1 MSFTGNL
8 EDLAIVDVIQLLH
21 SAKKSGTLTV
31 RAGKRES
38 QLVFDSGYMI
48 SANHPDDSYQIGKI
62 LVEMKALTAEVLELA
77 LEKQKNAGESRKP
90 LIGMLIESGL
100 IDKEKAFRG
109 LEFLIEMTIVE
120 MVTWTRGTFTLD
132 VDNIGVSDEYRY
144 FPETLRQDMNLDT
157 QMVLMDALRIFD
169 EKKRDGEI
177 VEQIFD
183 EDDEPVA
190 DAAVVD
196 EEEIAEAELIYEEV
210 EPAAESVTEANSVTA
225 TPDSGPELSAD
236 LLGLDNLDQLDT
248 KIPEVFTGLRAF
260 DPADIHCQ
268 ALAQAAPALSVEQRE
283 ALAHFLTDYST
294 SISIEEAANRNRQP
308 RVVLL
313 YSDDDLLRYALMTV
327 CKHEGVMVFVVDG
340 SEALLPRVEQTLAKG
355 LVPLAVFDLPTTV
368 APEEQLTAMR
378 QQYRRRY
385 PQLKLI
391 QLISPDDERTSGQAY
406 LDGAKAVFARPTM
419 AGQPETFGADLI
431 RFLETLLDFT
441 VASFNEEGQQLFS
454 RLNATSAKLV
464 TLREPPALAFTLLQF
479 VAEQFSRSLTLVV
492 GKGELIAERGFGLQN
507 GNTAVVAA
515 PPCKIPLDRPS
526 VFRRVIEAGELFY
539 GPCDDALLQ
548 ETLLATI
555 GAPVRSNALLL
566 PMQSRGRTIS
576 LTYADFGPDEPLP
589 VVPEAFEI
597 LARQAGLVLENLLYR
612 KQLSR
617 AS

>member
-62 LVEMKALTAEVLELA
+62 LVEMKALTAESLEQA
-77 LEKQKNAGESRKP
+77 LEKQKSAGKNRKP
-90 LIGMLIESGL
+90 LVGMLIESGL

-120 MVTWTRGTFTLD
+120 MVTWIRGTFTLD

-183 EDDEPVA
+183 EDDEPIA
-190 DAAVVD
+190 DAAVVA
-196 EEEIAEAELIYEEV
+196 EVAEADLLLEEV
-210 EPAAESVTEANSVTA
+210 EPVAESATESTSVTA
-225 TPDSGPELSAD
+225 TPDPGPELSAG
-236 LLGLDNLDQLDT
+236 LLGLDNLDRLDT
-248 KIPEVFTGLRAF
+248 KIPEVFTGLKAF
-260 DPADIHCQ
+260 DPADIHRQ
-268 ALAQAAPALSVEQRE
+268 ALAQAASALSVEQRE

-308 RVVLL
+308 RAVLL
-313 YSDDDLLRYALMTV
+313 YSNDELLRHALMTV
-327 CKHEGVMVFVVDG
+327 CKHEGVMVFVVD
-340 SEALLPRVEQTLAKG
+340 SDEALLTRVEQTLAKG
-355 LVPLAVFDLPTTV
+355 LLPLAVFDLPTPVTP
-368 APEEQLTAMR
+368 AEQLTAMR
-378 QQYRRRY
+378 QQYQRRY
-385 PQLKLI
+385 PQLKLV
-391 QLISPDDERTSGQAY
+391 QLISPNDDRTSGQAY
-406 LDGAKAVFARPTM
+406 LDGAKAVFSRPTV
-419 AGQPETFGADLI
+419 AGQPETFSADLI
-431 RFLETLLDFT
+431 LFLETLLEFT

-454 RLNATSAKLV
+454 RLNAASAKLL
-464 TLREPPALAFTLLQF
+464 TLREPSALAFTLLRF

-507 GNTAVVAA
+507 GSTEVVAA
-515 PPCKIPLDRPS
+515 PPCKVPLDRPS
-526 VFRRVIEAGELFY
+526 VFRRVIDAGEVFY

-548 ETLLATI
+548 KTLLAAI

-589 VVPEAFEI
+589 VIPEAFEV

-612 KQLSR
+612 KQLSK